1 MQKSCEYRL
10 KISSNKVSHGVIIL
24 NSTTPLSEF
33 SAPIRL
39 AKSQPIPQ
47 DTPEQDNNLSN
58 RRAFKRKTKIIS
70 FDEKTESEKPP
81 TCFVLEDFDGQHSL
95 LGREEEGQEGH
106 YIFLVN
112 QVSLG
117 SLNFMNLG
125 K

>member
-1 MQKSCEYRL
+1 M
-10 KISSNKVSHGVIIL
+10 IIL

-39 AKSQPIPQ
+39 VKSQPIPQ

-70 FDEKTESEKPP
+70 FDEKTESEETP

>member
-1 MQKSCEYRL
+1 M
-10 KISSNKVSHGVIIL
+10 IIL

-47 DTPEQDNNLSN
+47 DTAEQDSNLTS
-58 RRAFKRKTKIIS
+58 RRAFKRRTKIIS
-70 FDEKTESEKPP
+70 FDEKTDGEEPS

-95 LGREEEGQEGH
+95 IGREEEGQEGH

-117 SLNFMNLG
+117 SL
-125 K
+125 